1 MVCPWI
7 PRHRRRGYS
16 IATAKGAVECAVIEV
31 THCHKVAATVATGDD
46 FAIRLHSQPF
56 NAIVSSTGNISGYHT
71 GCAKASVY
79 GAVDIVPSEHQL
91 RTGIT
96 SGDYFPVL
104 LTGDTCGKVIT
115 GCYRCDFNTIAAAKG
130 AIKGTVSV
138 VSNQ

>member
-31 THCHKVAATVATGDD
+31 TDDHKVAATVATGDD
-46 FAIRLHSQPF
+46 FTIRLYFQSF
-56 NAIVSSTGNISGYHT
+56 KTVVNTTGNISGYHT
-71 GCAKASVY
+71 GCAKAGVY
-79 GAVDIVPSEHQL
+79 GAVDIVPSEHKL

-96 SGDYFPVL
+96 CGDNFPVL
-104 LTGDTCGKVIT
+104 LTGDTCGEVVT

-130 AIKGTVSV
+130 AIKGTVGV